1 VSIFKYIASLFKKDP
16 AKKILKERDELY
28 KKSVILQRNGD
39 LREYGKVMKR
49 IEDLENEYDQ
59 LKNNK
64 QKTTDTSCDAIDYDG
79 MGNQGRFPTH
89 K

>member
-1 VSIFKYIASLFKKDP
+1 MFEYIMSFFKADP
-16 AKKILKERDELY
+16 GKKILKERDKLY
-28 KKSVILQRNGD
+28 KVSVILQRNGD
-39 LREYGKVMKR
+39 LRGYGKVMKK
-49 IEDLENEYDQ
+49 IEDLENEYDK

-64 QKTTDTSCDAIDYDG
+64 QKVTDTDCDAIDYDG